1 MTEEERG
8 ARARDVLKEYA
19 YETPKKTADTKRQAG
34 L

>member
-19 YETPKKTADTKRQAG
+19 YETPKEPPIPSEG